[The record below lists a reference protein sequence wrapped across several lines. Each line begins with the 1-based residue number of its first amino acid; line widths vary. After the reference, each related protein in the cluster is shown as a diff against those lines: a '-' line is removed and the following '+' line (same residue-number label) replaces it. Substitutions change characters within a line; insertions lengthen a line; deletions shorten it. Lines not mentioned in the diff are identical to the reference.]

1 MNSNRI
7 IMKKQLTSLVI
18 LPLLLVACA
27 GGGQKRLTVEV
38 QGMTD
43 DSLICS
49 YFSPVTVRERGDMTT
64 FMVGGERQG
73 DKITF
78 SIDMPDNQ
86 QVYKVFLAPQNFRAD
101 GPHQNMEIFL
111 LPGETPHV
119 QAVYE
124 PKSKRIDYTLQGS
137 DDQQRWFD
145 FQKTYDS
152 VQLQLD
158 LLNFA
163 AIMMSPQGLAPEDSI
178 FVAMKRLQEQIDSI
192 KSEYVGANPSD
203 AVSAFVL
210 TTFPNNTRFD
220 SLYALTDDR
229 VKQGPLKEWL
239 DLQKELAD
247 RANASQ
253 KAREA
258 VVEGAQAPD
267 FTLTDVDGKSFTLSS
282 LYGGGKY
289 IVLDF
294 WGTWCSWCMKGM
306 PDMKKAYEQYRNRLE
321 IVGIDCGDKE
331 EVWKKSVEKQQL
343 PWVNV
348 RAEGDDIPVLFGV
361 EAFPTKLVLDPQGT
375 VVARITG
382 EDPAFYTL
390 LDSLATK

>member
-49 YFSPVTVRERGDMTT
+49 YFSPATVRERGDMTT

-101 GPHQNMEIFL
+101 GPHQNMELFL

>member
-1 MNSNRI
+1 MA
-7 IMKKQLTSLVI
+7 QLRKE
-18 LPLLLVACA
+18 
-27 GGGQKRLTVEV
+27 QNLT
-38 QGMTD
+38 
-43 DSLICS
+43 
-49 YFSPVTVRERGDMTT
+49 
-64 FMVGGERQG
+64 
-73 DKITF
+73 
-78 SIDMPDNQ
+78 
-86 QVYKVFLAPQNFRAD
+86 
-101 GPHQNMEIFL
+101 
-111 LPGETPHV
+111 
-119 QAVYE
+119 
-124 PKSKRIDYTLQGS
+124 
-137 DDQQRWFD
+137 
-145 FQKTYDS
+145 
-152 VQLQLD
+152 
-158 LLNFA
+158 
-163 AIMMSPQGLAPEDSI
+163 
-178 FVAMKRLQEQIDSI
+178 
-192 KSEYVGANPSD
+192 
-203 AVSAFVL
+203 
-210 TTFPNNTRFD
+210 
-220 SLYALTDDR
+220 
-229 VKQGPLKEWL
+229 
-239 DLQKELAD
+239 QKELAD

-267 FTLTDVDGKSFTLSS
+267 FTLTDVDGKSFTLSA

-331 EVWKKSVEKQQL
+331 EVWKKSVEKLQL

-375 VVARITG
+375 VVVRITG

>member
-49 YFSPVTVRERGDMTT
+49 YFSPATVRERGDMTT

-101 GPHQNMEIFL
+101 GPHQNMELFL

-267 FTLTDVDGKSFTLSS
+267 FTLTDVDGKSFTLSA

-331 EVWKKSVEKQQL
+331 EVWKKSVEKLQL

-375 VVARITG
+375 VVVRITG

>member
-27 GGGQKRLTVEV
+27 GGGQKRLTVEI

-49 YFSPVTVRERGDMTT
+49 YFSPATVRERGDMTT

-86 QVYKVFLAPQNFRAD
+86 QVYKVFLAPQSFRAD

-210 TTFPNNTRFD
+210 TTFPNNTCFD

-331 EVWKKSVEKQQL
+331 EVWKKSVEKLQL

-361 EAFPTKLVLDPQGT
+361 EAFPTKLVLDPQGA

>member
-49 YFSPVTVRERGDMTT
+49 YFSPATVRERGDMTT

-101 GPHQNMEIFL
+101 GPHQNMELFL

-163 AIMMSPQGLAPEDSI
+163 AIMMSPRGLAPEDSI

-331 EVWKKSVEKQQL
+331 EVWKKSVEKLQL

-390 LDSLATK
+390 LDSLAIK

>member
-49 YFSPVTVRERGDMTT
+49 YFSPATVRERGDMTT

-101 GPHQNMEIFL
+101 GPHQNMELFL
-111 LPGETPHV
+111 LPGETPYV

-163 AIMMSPQGLAPEDSI
+163 AIFLAMGGLLSPVS
-178 FVAMKRLQEQIDSI
+178 
-192 KSEYVGANPSD
+192 GALVHNAGS
-203 AVSAFVL
+203 VLVIVNSAL
-210 TTFPNNTRFD
+210 LLHWQAR
-220 SLYALTDDR
+220 DR
-229 VKQGPLKEWL
+229 
-239 DLQKELAD
+239 
-247 RANASQ
+247 R
-253 KAREA
+253 
-258 VVEGAQAPD
+258 
-267 FTLTDVDGKSFTLSS
+267 
-282 LYGGGKY
+282 
-289 IVLDF
+289 
-294 WGTWCSWCMKGM
+294 
-306 PDMKKAYEQYRNRLE
+306 
-321 IVGIDCGDKE
+321 
-331 EVWKKSVEKQQL
+331 
-343 PWVNV
+343 
-348 RAEGDDIPVLFGV
+348 
-361 EAFPTKLVLDPQGT
+361 
-375 VVARITG
+375 
-382 EDPAFYTL
+382 
-390 LDSLATK
+390 